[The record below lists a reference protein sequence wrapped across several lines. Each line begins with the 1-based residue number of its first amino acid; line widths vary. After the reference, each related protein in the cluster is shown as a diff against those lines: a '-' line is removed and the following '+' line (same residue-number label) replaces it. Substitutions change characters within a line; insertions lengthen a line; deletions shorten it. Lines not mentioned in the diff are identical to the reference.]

1 MGRYTGPACR
11 LCRREGMKLFLK
23 GTRCHRGDKCPVD
36 QGHPF
41 PGMHGGRAGRARK
54 KMSDYGMQLR
64 EKQRLRRQY
73 GMQEGQFSRV
83 FEEAFRRPGVT
94 GEIML
99 QLIELR
105 LDNVAYRLGWAPS
118 RRAAR
123 QLVLHGH
130 VAVNKRACSVP
141 SRTLKPGDTVTI
153 RERPRSRDMASKAV
167 EAASV
172 QPPAWLGYD
181 LKNLRGEVLSVPTR
195 EQIAPVVNE
204 QAIVELYSR

>member
-23 GTRCHRGDKCPVD
+23 GARCHQAKCAID
-36 QGHPF
+36 QGKPI
-41 PGMHGGRAGRARK
+41 PGQHGGRRNRK
-54 KMSDYGMQLR
+54 KMSDYGTQLR

-73 GMQEGQFSRV
+73 GIQELQFSRI
-83 FEEAFRRPGVT
+83 FEEAFRRTGVT
-94 GEIML
+94 GETML
-99 QLIELR
+99 QLLELR

-130 VAVNKRACSVP
+130 LAVNGRTCSVP
-141 SRTLKPGDTVTI
+141 SRTLKVGEVVTV
-153 RERPRSRDMASKAV
+153 RDRPRSRDMTAKAL
-167 EAASV
+167 EAAAAQV
-172 QPPAWLGYD
+172 PAWLGAD
-181 LKNLRGEVLSVPTR
+181 AKNLRGEVLSVPTR
-195 EQIAPVVNE
+195 EQIAPIVNE